1 MLKCWNPI
9 AILREQNRNVALNIL
24 VAIIGGISSGMYDTG
39 GVMVAFLY
47 KLSGDSN
54 TDVGLV
60 QAMSGGTMLLTA
72 LPIGYLADKLGRSN
86 IIRAGAVPTL
96 AFIAL
101 TASWSCGP
109 LSACNA

>member
-1 MLKCWNPI
+1 MSRAKLRRIVREKSESVDLKMVACWNPV
-9 AILREQNRNVALNIL
+9 AALREQNRNVALNIL

-72 LPIGYLADKLGRSN
+72 LK
-86 IIRAGAVPTL
+86 
-96 AFIAL
+96 
-101 TASWSCGP
+101 
-109 LSACNA
+109 